1 MKRLINGLP
10 ETYVK
15 INNMFADSLNTLT
28 LKGYYLVPNTYNIST
43 IPYNIS
49 TIPYG
54 TFHKIMRLCARDMG
68 RPFVK
73 IEIHK
78 SYAWISFPRR
88 KYLSPI
94 ANVLSIVESNQWGAP
109 VYGYHERTNWCFK
122 FNDMTLFNEFFE
134 QLHTR
139 PEFRKALKLPEEVTT

>member
-15 INNMFADSLNTLT
+15 VNNMLVDSLNTIT
-28 LKGYYLVPNTYNIST
+28 LKGYYLVPN
-43 IPYNIS
+43 NIS

-54 TFHKIMRLCARDMG
+54 TFRKMMRQCAKEMG

-73 IEIHK
+73 ISIHK
-78 SYAWISFPRR
+78 SYAWIFFPRR

-94 ANVLSIVESNQWGAP
+94 ANILSLAASTQPDAP
-109 VYGYHERTNWCFK
+109 IHGYHEQTNWCFK
-122 FNDMTLFNEFFE
+122 FNDMTLFNEFLE

-139 PEFRKALKLPEEVTT
+139 PEFRKALRLPEEVTT